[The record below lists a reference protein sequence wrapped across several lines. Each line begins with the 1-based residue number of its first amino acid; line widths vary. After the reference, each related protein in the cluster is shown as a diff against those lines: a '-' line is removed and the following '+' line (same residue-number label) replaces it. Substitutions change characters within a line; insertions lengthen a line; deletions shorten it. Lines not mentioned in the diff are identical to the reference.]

1 MDSRYILF
9 VFNKN
14 GENESPPPPLLM
26 KLLSYIDYDIKQRAS
41 SLPTDD
47 GRLMMIYLNMAERI

>member
-1 MDSRYILF
+1 LF

-14 GENESPPPPLLM
+14 AENESPPPPLLM

-41 SLPTDD
+41 SLPTDY
-47 GRLMMIYLNMAERI
+47 GRLMIYLNMAERI

>member
-1 MDSRYILF
+1 MGSWAILF

-14 GENESPPPPLLM
+14 GENESPPPLLM

-41 SLPTDD
+41 SLPTDY
-47 GRLMMIYLNMAERI
+47 GRLMIYLNMAERI